1 MSYKVRTIY
10 TKPNAEVSLHTPS
23 TEYTALID
31 TYFNAGKITQKP
43 VESIDGL
50 THTYTMI
57 FDSEASSNEFKA
69 ESLAGDNF
77 IARQN
82 HCTSNKISY
91 SIERGV

>member
-31 TYFNAGKITQKP
+31 TYFNAGKITEKP
-43 VESIDGL
+43 VESINGL

-57 FDSEASSNEFKA
+57 FDNEASCDEFKA
-69 ESLAGDNF
+69 ESVAADNF
-77 IARQN
+77 STREN
-82 HCTSNKISY
+82 HCNSNSISY
-91 SIERGV
+91 SIERDV